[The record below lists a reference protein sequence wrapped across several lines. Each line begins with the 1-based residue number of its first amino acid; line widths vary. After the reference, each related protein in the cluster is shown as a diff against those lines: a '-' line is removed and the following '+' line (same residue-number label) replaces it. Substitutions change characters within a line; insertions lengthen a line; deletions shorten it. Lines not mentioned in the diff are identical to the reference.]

1 MTIILISHRLKEVLQ
16 VADSITV
23 LRDGRSVGIFDRRE
37 QEVDEATIIKYMV
50 GREIANLYPP
60 KIAEPTDE
68 VVFELKNWTVINPA
82 TGRYLAKDVNLRI
95 HRGEIVGLFGLI
107 GAGRTELGLS
117 IFGNPYGYIVQGEVF
132 VEGKQVNP
140 RSPAEAIKN
149 GIFYLTED
157 RKERGL
163 ILIETIRKN
172 IALANLEAVSRG
184 LIVDDEKKFK

>member
-1 MTIILISHRLKEVLQ
+1 
-16 VADSITV
+16 
-23 LRDGRSVGIFDRRE
+23 
-37 QEVDEATIIKYMV
+37 
-50 GREIANLYPP
+50 
-60 KIAEPTDE
+60 
-68 VVFELKNWTVINPA
+68 
-82 TGRYLAKDVNLRI
+82 
-95 HRGEIVGLFGLI
+95 
-107 GAGRTELGLS
+107 
-117 IFGNPYGYIVQGEVF
+117 VQGEVF

-184 LIVDDEKKFK
+184 LIVDDEKEIQVANNFVSRLSIKAPNVEAKISTLSGGTQQKVLVAKGLFTEPKVLILDEPTRGIDVGAKFEIYTLMRELAKEGKAILLISSELPEILGMSDRIYVMGRGRITGELSADQADQETVMKYAID

>member
-1 MTIILISHRLKEVLQ
+1 
-16 VADSITV
+16 
-23 LRDGRSVGIFDRRE
+23 
-37 QEVDEATIIKYMV
+37 
-50 GREIANLYPP
+50 
-60 KIAEPTDE
+60 
-68 VVFELKNWTVINPA
+68 
-82 TGRYLAKDVNLRI
+82 
-95 HRGEIVGLFGLI
+95 
-107 GAGRTELGLS
+107 
-117 IFGNPYGYIVQGEVF
+117 VQGEVF

-184 LIVDDEKKFK
+184 LIVDDEKEIQVAIILSHV